1 MSVLSSSS
9 KNIVFVAKPFCLRF
23 LFVLLIALIVFSGST
38 FAQQTTIRGTI
49 TDPSGSVV
57 PNVNI
62 TITNTD
68 TGVSTVI
75 PTNDAGQYVAVDLQ
89 IGHYKV
95 KAESKGFKVAEQKD
109 LVLTVGANIRVDFQM
124 QLGASQETVT
134 VEANVVQVQADSGEQ
149 SNLINEQQMS
159 QLSINGRSIY
169 QLAALTPGAS
179 SQITGTINTP
189 VGGDAS
195 VEFNGMRQNHNIYL
209 LDGGEDDDRGGAGG
223 MSIAPSTDAIAEF
236 RALTSNYSADYGLS
250 SAGTMT
256 MVLKSGTNTIH
267 ASAWEFDRNN
277 AFDARNFFQPAAV
290 QPNQQELRYNIFGFN
305 VGGPVTFGHLYN
317 PDKKRTFFFYN
328 MEWRRYVLGG
338 STVQTVPDP
347 ATYGGDFSSLL
358 TASTPTQLIVPNLGA
373 NESYITQNCP
383 GGVLPAGLTPGGNFP
398 GNVIPSCMINANG
411 SALLKAGIFPTPTT
425 NIAGGIGTFVGGA
438 NSDTSLKEEIVRI
451 DHNFTS
457 KFSVFGHFIA
467 EQASQGF
474 PISQWS
480 GDNVPTVGDNFGNP
494 SYSAVVHTTYTIS
507 PTLVN
512 EVAFNYNGNRIN
524 IIPYAATGL
533 SSLALPSGYTSARLF
548 PSSPN
553 VDNRIPN
560 IDFGG
565 GAGSNFEISSWP
577 WINSANDYQ
586 IRDDISWT
594 KGAHQFKIGGSWA
607 LYKKVQQ
614 LFGQTQGG
622 FTFQNSDFTGSNT
635 ANMLLGLPSSYQ
647 QLAVADSGK
656 WNNVSTALWFQDNW
670 RVNHRLTLNLG
681 LRWDGVPHT
690 YEANNRMGNFYP
702 QLYDPALAATFD
714 PSGNICSAGDVTAGT
729 CSAVSPGL
737 GSSPNPILAGV
748 PLYLNGIG
756 IENKCYTSPTAFCV
770 PKDLVN
776 NHWLAFGPRVGFAYD
791 LTGSG
796 KTVAR
801 GGFGIMYERI
811 QGNDMYN
818 AGPNIPFTEQV
829 GLNDVEMTN
838 PGISLTTG
846 TAAAQPIVPA
856 SITGLDDENYKL
868 PVSYQYSVGVQHSFG
883 PRTVLSASYVG
894 NQGRHQNYYT
904 TNSNLVPESSLAGI
918 LTPVIEN
925 GAPTPAYQ
933 TTPGLTYPGFN
944 TINLSSNEA
953 NTHYNSLQ
961 VDLNSQL
968 SHDLF
973 LRALYTL
980 SRAVDPTT
988 AGSGGG
994 DLGGI
999 SNPYAGWQY
1008 DNGLS
1013 GYNRTHVAVVDFIY
1027 DIPLLRHNENKFIK
1041 NVVAGW
1047 EVSGIITVES
1057 GLPLNVTLGGTQG
1070 GNFVG
1075 GSNRP
1080 NVTGSV
1086 TYEHVANP
1094 TAQQQIQYIA
1104 PGAFSDPAIGA
1115 YGDEPHNGVT
1125 GPGRDNWNISLFKSF
1140 TISESRGSRFELRIE
1155 TFNTW
1160 NHTQFNGVNTGIN
1173 FNYNSTTKTFDYNGG
1188 NNFGQFNSAF
1198 DPRIMQLGGKIYF

>member
-1 MSVLSSSS
+1 MQVVFRSV
-9 KNIVFVAKPFCLRF
+9 KNIVFAVNPSRLRF
-23 LFVLLIALIVFSGST
+23 LFVLLLALVGFSFST
-38 FAQQTTIRGTI
+38 LAQQTAIVGTV
-49 TDPSGSVV
+49 TDPSGAVV
-57 PNVNI
+57 PNVTV

-68 TGVSTVI
+68 TGTSRTFV
-75 PTNDAGQYVAVDLQ
+75 TNDAGQYVAPDLV
-89 IGHYKV
+89 IGHYVV
-95 KAESKGFKVAEQKD
+95 KAEAKGFKASEQKNI
-109 LVLTVGANIRVDFQM
+109 VLNVGDRIRTDFQM
-124 QLGASQETVT
+124 QLGAAQETVT
-134 VEANVVQVQADSGEQ
+134 VEANAVQVQADSGEQ

-256 MVLKSGTNTIH
+256 MVLKSGTSTIH
-267 ASAWEFDRNN
+267 ASAWEFDRND

-290 QPNQQELRYNIFGFN
+290 EPTQQELRYNIWGFN
-305 VGGPVTFGHLYN
+305 VGGPVTLGHLYN
-317 PDKKRTFFFYN
+317 PDRKKTFFFYN

-338 STVQTVPDP
+338 STNQSVPDP
-347 ATYGGDFSSLL
+347 ATFGGNFSTLS
-358 TASTPTQLIVPNLGA
+358 TQLKVPNLGA
-373 NESYITQNCP
+373 NEGYITQNCP
-383 GGVLPAGLTPGGNFP
+383 GGTLPAGLTPGGNFT
-398 GNVIPSCMINANG
+398 GNIIPSCMLNANG
-411 SALLKAGIFPTPTT
+411 SALLNAGIFPKPNA
-425 NIAGGIGTFVGGA
+425 NIANGQGNFVGGA
-438 NSDTSLKEEIVRI
+438 NSNTSLKEEIVRI
-451 DHNFTS
+451 DHNFTD

-467 EQASQGF
+467 EQATQGF

-524 IIPYAATGL
+524 IIPYATTGL
-533 SSLALPSGYTSARLF
+533 ASLALPTGYTSARLF
-548 PSSPN
+548 PTSPN

-560 IDFGG
+560 IDLSG

-622 FTFQNSDFTGSNT
+622 FTFNSSDFTGNNV

-647 QLAVADSGK
+647 QLAVADSGY
-656 WNNVSTALWFQDNW
+656 WNNVSTALWVQDNW
-670 RVNHRLTLNLG
+670 RVNRRLTLNLG

-702 QLYDPALAATFD
+702 QLYNPSEAAVFD
-714 PSGNICSAGDVTAGT
+714 SNGNICSGAANTPVAGANPGCTA
-729 CSAVSPGL
+729 ASPGL
-737 GSSPNPILAGV
+737 GTSPNSILSAAGTQ
-748 PLYLNGIG
+748 LYLNGIG
-756 IENKCYTSPTAFCV
+756 IEGKCYTSPTNFCV
-770 PKDLVN
+770 PKDLVD

-796 KTVAR
+796 KTVVR

-829 GLNDVEMTN
+829 NLNSVEMTN
-838 PGISLTTG
+838 PSISLATG
-846 TAAAQPIVPA
+846 AQAPQPVSPA
-856 SITGLDDENYKL
+856 SITGLDVSNYKL
-868 PVSYQYSVGVQHSFG
+868 PVSYQYSVGVQHAIST
-883 PRTVLSASYVG
+883 RNVLSVSYVG

-904 TNSNLVPESSLAGI
+904 TNSNLVPESSLAAI
-918 LTPVIEN
+918 LTPVIEQ
-925 GAPTPAYQ
+925 GKPLPAYQ

-944 TINLSSNEA
+944 TINQSSNEA
-953 NTHYNSLQ
+953 NTHYNALQ

-968 SHDLF
+968 THDLS

-999 SNPYAGWQY
+999 SNPYAGWAY

-1013 GYNRTHVAVVDFIY
+1013 GYNRTHIAVVDFIY
-1027 DIPLLRHNENKFIK
+1027 DIPLLRHSENKFVK
-1041 NVVAGW
+1041 NAVAGW
-1047 EVSGIITVES
+1047 EVSGIITAES
-1057 GLPLNVTLGGTQG
+1057 GLPQNINISGTQN

-1075 GSNRP
+1075 GNNRP
-1080 NVTGSV
+1080 NLVGAIDYQHTVLSTG
-1086 TYEHVANP
+1086 T
-1094 TAQQQIQYIA
+1094 QQIQYFS
-1104 PGAFSDPAIGA
+1104 PSAFADPAIGA
-1115 YGDEPHNGVT
+1115 YGTFPHYGLT
-1125 GPGRDNWNISLFKSF
+1125 GPGRDNWNLSLFKSF
-1140 TISESRGSRFELRIE
+1140 TLSESRGSHLELRLE

-1160 NHTQFNGVNTGIN
+1160 NHTQFQNTDNTLG
-1173 FNYNSTTKTFDYNGG
+1173 DGR
-1188 NNFGQFNSAF
+1188 FGQFTSAY
-1198 DPRIMQLGGKIYF
+1198 DPRIIQLGGKIYF